1 MLFLYCLY
9 TATNVRLA
17 LSMLHLSSITFLDP
31 FGSGTNPAIAVRGP
45 NWFRFIIGVDELA
58 VDRDEKVCLDSMF
71 KLKAIARAKGKAKQR
86 IQLNFTIAAVKLI
99 DEVTKVLI
107 KIFISDFTQQF
118 NIVC

>member
-1 MLFLYCLY
+1 
-9 TATNVRLA
+9 
-17 LSMLHLSSITFLDP
+17 
-31 FGSGTNPAIAVRGP
+31 
-45 NWFRFIIGVDELA
+45 VDELA

-71 KLKAIARAKGKAKQR
+71 KLKAIVRAKGKAKQR

-99 DEVTKVLI
+99 DEVTKVWI